1 MNPKEK
7 PTWKKILIG
16 ILCVVCAGLVAFVAL
31 WLDSMSPDPV
41 FGILRPGYN
50 KEDHGFLREPDWTE
64 GATEPAEETAPVETV
79 APQPEDLPPAV
90 TIPVETDPATG
101 ESTGL
106 QFPCRVEGY
115 DLVIEKLAP
124 FSGSFV
130 EDGSNG
136 QIENVAMLLV
146 RNEGDFP
153 VEYTRLSVKYGE
165 ETLLFDISALPVG
178 ESVVVQEKEGKKIPE
193 GVVDASEA
201 LVVQRAEL
209 EMSQDQVSVTDNG
222 DNTLTIQNLTDKMIP
237 TIRVFYKYHMDE
249 EDIFVGGI
257 AFTVRVTR
265 LAAGASITIQPS
277 HYTSETS
284 RVVMVLTY
292 DSEV

>member
-1 MNPKEK
+1 MNQKEK

-16 ILCVVCAGLVAFVAL
+16 VLCVVCVGAVAFVAL
-31 WLDSMSPDPV
+31 WLDSLLPEPV
-41 FGILRPGYN
+41 FGILRPGYS

-64 GATEPAEETAPVETV
+64 GATEPTEDTSPVETV
-79 APQPEDLPPAV
+79 APLPEDLPPAV
-90 TIPVETDPATG
+90 TIPTETDPATG
-101 ESTGL
+101 EPAGL
-106 QFPCRVEGY
+106 HFPCRVEGY
-115 DLVIEKLAP
+115 NLVIEKLAP
-124 FSGSFV
+124 FSGLFV
-130 EDGSNG
+130 EDGNNS
-136 QIENVAMLLV
+136 QIEDVAMLLV
-146 RNEGDFP
+146 RNDGDFP
-153 VEYTRLSVKYGE
+153 VEYTRISVKYGE

-201 LVVQRAEL
+201 MVVRRAEL
-209 EMSQDQVSVTDNG
+209 EMSQDQVAVTDNG

-237 TIRVFYKYHMDE
+237 TIRVFYKYHMGE
-249 EDIFVGGI
+249 EDVFVGGI
-257 AFTVRVTR
+257 AFTLRVTR
-265 LAAGASITIQPS
+265 LGAGASVTVQPS

>member
-1 MNPKEK
+1 MNLKER
-7 PTWKKILIG
+7 PTWKKILIV
-16 ILCVVCAGLVAFVAL
+16 ILCVICAGMVAFVAL

-41 FGILRPGYN
+41 FGILRPGYS
-50 KEDHGFLREPDWTE
+50 KDDHGFLREPDWTE
-64 GATEPAEETAPVETV
+64 GATEPTETSPMATV
-79 APQPEDLPPAV
+79 APLPEDLPPAV
-90 TIPVETDPATG
+90 TIPTETDPVTG

-106 QFPCRVEGY
+106 HFPCRVEGY

-124 FSGSFV
+124 FSGLFV

-136 QIENVAMLLV
+136 QIEDVAMLLV
-146 RNEGDFP
+146 RNDGDFP

-222 DNTLTIQNLTDKMIP
+222 DNTLTIRNLTDKMIP
-237 TIRVFYKYHMDE
+237 TIRVFYKYHMGDE
-249 EDIFVGGI
+249 GVFVGGI